1 MFSFD
6 LDLYKDTTPKLSPS
20 RAMSSVFSSPSGLS
34 PLEDH
39 PLFAHMDRLPPA
51 ISSKGFF
58 IPVPLWSPPIIGG
71 KPGVRVHKKKQPA
84 GHIPRARNNFIIF
97 RGAVS
102 QQKIFHAALSSNTV
116 HLVFAAA
123 YPDLSDDRR
132 SYQSTSKTV
141 DGKLIV
147 HHEDISK
154 FTAALWRT
162 LSTEEREPWC
172 TLAKREAE
180 WHSRAYSSL
189 RQGRSGQRKVSKVRG
204 RRMERMAMDY
214 QWDSSTSLFYRPRSC
229 PPGKERVPQAE
240 LDTITPGFGAPITNT
255 RDDLVVAKHPSRHT
269 VYQSEALAELNCKCE
284 PRFDQDGRKI
294 FQTHRLTGI
303 NIYEDFRNLW
313 PEETPW
319 TGWDEDTSWEEEDDE
334 WEPVEWGAWAETWGG
349 EFETGLSALLFRDCF
364 RPVPPDSPPIGADE
378 LFAFSKELAKLDES
392 FGTLSQTNT
401 PDWVGVVHEPSL
413 VPRRDSFDTLMR
425 DLTASLPDF

>member
-1 MFSFD
+1 
-6 LDLYKDTTPKLSPS
+6 
-20 RAMSSVFSSPSGLS
+20 
-34 PLEDH
+34 
-39 PLFAHMDRLPPA
+39 
-51 ISSKGFF
+51 
-58 IPVPLWSPPIIGG
+58 
-71 KPGVRVHKKKQPA
+71 
-84 GHIPRARNNFIIF
+84 
-97 RGAVS
+97 
-102 QQKIFHAALSSNTV
+102 
-116 HLVFAAA
+116 
-123 YPDLSDDRR
+123 
-132 SYQSTSKTV
+132 
-141 DGKLIV
+141 
-147 HHEDISK
+147 
-154 FTAALWRT
+154 
-162 LSTEEREPWC
+162 
-172 TLAKREAE
+172 
-180 WHSRAYSSL
+180 
-189 RQGRSGQRKVSKVRG
+189 
-204 RRMERMAMDY
+204 MERMAMYVDPPPAATPCE
-214 QWDSSTSLFYRPRSC
+214 SISHMSLLELTSTTHRSTAHSTSGTLLRLSSIGHGPC
-229 PPGKERVPQAE
+229 PPGKERVPQADI
-240 LDTITPGFGAPITNT
+240 DTITPGFGAPITNT

-349 EFETGLSALLFRDCF
+349 EFDTGLSALLFPRLL
-364 RPVPPDSPPIGADE
+364 RPVPPTLRPLVPTNCSP
-378 LFAFSKELAKLDES
+378 FRRSWTKLDES